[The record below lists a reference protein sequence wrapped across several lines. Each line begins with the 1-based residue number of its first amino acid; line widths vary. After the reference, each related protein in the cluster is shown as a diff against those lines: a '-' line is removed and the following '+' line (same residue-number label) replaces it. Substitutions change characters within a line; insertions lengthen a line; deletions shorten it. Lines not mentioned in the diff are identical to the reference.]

1 VAFSLSK
8 AKAGGIGDMIWNTE
22 IECASRERMARL
34 QGERLKRLLH
44 RVYSKVPFYRGKMQA
59 AGMLPENVA
68 CIEDIAKLPF
78 TGKDE
83 LRDTYPYGLLAVDKS
98 EIEELHSSSGTT
110 GTPVVGAYT
119 INDIDMWSE
128 AMARCL
134 AMAGTGKGDVVQNA
148 YGYGLFTGGFGV
160 HYGARKIGAHIIPA
174 SAGNTKRQ
182 IMLMRDF
189 GTKILTCTP
198 SFALYLADVAKEE
211 GIDILK
217 IGIKSGI
224 FGAEP
229 WTDEMRM
236 DIQKKLGLEAFDIY
250 GLTEIVG
257 PGVSCECEAHDGLH
271 VMEDLFYPE
280 IIDPASGQVLPDGQ
294 KGELVFTTLDKEGT
308 PLLRYRTRDIT
319 YLMRE
324 PCKCG
329 RTTVRMHRIMGRTDD
344 LLIVRGVNVFPT
356 QIEQVLLRTDGVEP
370 HYQIVV
376 DRGADHLDE
385 LEVRVEMSEALFSD
399 ETRDLEMLKKNIEH
413 RMRQELGISVDL
425 KLVEPKSIP
434 RVEVG
439 KAVRVVDKRNLYKGG
454 K

>member
-1 VAFSLSK
+1 M
-8 AKAGGIGDMIWNTE
+8 MIWNTE
-22 IECASRERMARL
+22 VECASSESMKRL
-34 QGERLKRLLH
+34 QGERLKRLLN
-44 RVYSKVPFYRGKMQA
+44 RVYAKVPFYRKKMQA
-59 AGMLPENVA
+59 AGILPEQ
-68 CIEDIAKLPF
+68 IQSIGDIAKLPF
-78 TGKDE
+78 TTKDE

-119 INDIDMWSE
+119 LNDIGMWSE

-134 AMAGTGKGDVVQNA
+134 SMAGTTKDDVVQNA

-160 HYGARKIGAHIIPA
+160 HYGSRKIGAHIIPI
-174 SAGNTKRQ
+174 SSGNTKRQ
-182 IMLMRDF
+182 LMLMRDF

-198 SFALYLADVAKEE
+198 SYALFLADAAKDER
-211 GIDILK
+211 IDLRALK
-217 IGIKSGI
+217 LKAGI

-229 WTDEMRM
+229 WSEEMRK
-236 DIQKKLGLEAFDIY
+236 DIEAKLGLEAFDIY

-257 PGVSCECEAHDGLH
+257 PGVSNECEEHCGLH
-271 VMEDLFYPE
+271 VQEDFFYPE
-280 IIDPASGQVLPDGQ
+280 IIDPATGQVLPDGT

-319 YLMRE
+319 YLDRT
-324 PCKCG
+324 PCACG
-329 RTTVRMHRIMGRTDD
+329 RTTVRMHRILGRTDD

-356 QIEQVLLRTDGVEP
+356 QIEQVLLATEGVEP

-376 DRGADHLDE
+376 DRGATHLDE
-385 LEVRVEMSEALFSD
+385 VEVRVEVSEAVFSD
-399 ETRDLEMLKKNIEH
+399 ETKDMERLKKDIEH
-413 RMRQELGISVDL
+413 RMKQDLGVNVSV

-439 KAVRVVDKRNLYKGG
+439 KAVRVVDKRKLYEGG